1 MNTAVI
7 NIKIDKK
14 TKLQAQ
20 NIASDLGFSL
30 SSLINGYLKQLIKS
44 KTVHFSLKEEEPS
57 EYLVQALTESEADR
71 KKGKFVSFKSVD
83 KALGYLDNIINEDRK
98 D

>member
-44 KTVHFSLKEEEPS
+44 KTIHFSLKEEEPS
-57 EYLVQALTESEADR
+57 EYLVQALRKSETDR

-83 KALGYLDNIINEDRK
+83 KALGYLNNIIDEDRK